1 LLNNLKNKFKM
12 RKILTLA
19 GIVLIGLTAKAQEV
33 NQGLKGAWFATSQ
46 FGYQQ
51 TKTADAKNTSISVLP
66 IVGTFITP
74 SVAVGAGLGYIN
86 IKADSKA
93 GTAAKTDLIVIEP
106 LARKYW
112 NVAGTLY
119 FFGQLAA
126 PIITGKEKESD
137 LKVNQIGLSLSG
149 GFDYF
154 VTKNFSVEF
163 SYDLANFTSTTLDPK
178 NGEKTTVTNF
188 GLAHVANV
196 ESFYNGAL
204 GGSNPNLTSPL
215 SFGFKFIF

>member
-1 LLNNLKNKFKM
+1 MK
-12 RKILTLA
+12 KIFTLV
-19 GIVLIGLTAKAQEV
+19 GIALISLSVRAQDST
-33 NQGLKGAWFATSQ
+33 QGLKGAWFATSQ

-51 TKTADAKNTSISVLP
+51 TKTADQKNTSLSVLP
-66 IVGTFITP
+66 IVGTFVTP
-74 SVAVGAGLGYIN
+74 SVAVGAGIGIIN
-86 IKADSKA
+86 IKADSNA
-93 GTAAKTDLIVIEP
+93 GTAAKTDLFVIQP

-112 NVAGTLY
+112 NVAGSLY
-119 FFGQLAA
+119 FFGQAA
-126 PIITGKEKESD
+126 LPIITGKEKESE
-137 LKVNQIGLSLSG
+137 LKVNQVGLSVSG

-163 SYDLANFTSTTLDPK
+163 SYDLANFTSTTLEPK

-196 ESFYNGAL
+196 DPFYNTAL
-204 GGSNPNLTSPL
+204 AGSNPNLTSPL

>member
-1 LLNNLKNKFKM
+1 MK
-12 RKILTLA
+12 KIVALISIA
-19 GIVLIGLTAKAQEV
+19 LIGLTAKAQEV

-51 TKTADAKNTSISVLP
+51 TKTADVKNTSLSVLP
-66 IVGTFITP
+66 IVGTFVTP
-74 SVAVGAGLGYIN
+74 SVAVGAGFGYIN
-86 IKADSKA
+86 IKADSDK

-112 NVAGTLY
+112 NVAGSLY

-126 PIITGKEKESD
+126 PVITGKEKQSD
-137 LKVNQIGLSLSG
+137 LKVTQYGLSLSG

-178 NGEKTTVTNF
+178 TGEKTTVTNF
-188 GLAHVANV
+188 GLAHVASV
-196 ESFYNGAL
+196 DPFYNSAL
-204 GGSNPNLTSPL
+204 GGSRPNLTSPL

>member
-1 LLNNLKNKFKM
+1 M
-12 RKILTLA
+12 RKILTLVSIA
-19 GIVLIGLTAKAQEV
+19 LIGLTAKAQDS

-51 TKTADAKNTSISVLP
+51 TKTGDVKNTSLSVLP
-66 IVGTFITP
+66 IVGTFVTP
-74 SVAVGAGLGYIN
+74 SVAVGAGIGYIN

-93 GTAAKTDLIVIEP
+93 GTAANTDLIVIQP

-112 NVAGTLY
+112 NVAGSLY
-119 FFGQLAA
+119 FFGQLAL
-126 PIITGKEKESD
+126 PVITGKEKESE
-137 LKVNQIGLSLSG
+137 LKVSQVGLSLSG

-215 SFGFKFIF
+215 SVGFKFIF

>member
-1 LLNNLKNKFKM
+1 MK
-12 RKILTLA
+12 KIFTLV
-19 GIVLIGLTAKAQEV
+19 GIALIGLSVKAQDS

-51 TKTADAKNTSISVLP
+51 TKTADLKNTSLSVLP
-66 IVGTFITP
+66 VVGTFVTP
-74 SVAVGAGLGYIN
+74 SVAVGAGIGFIN
-86 IKADSKA
+86 IKADSNA
-93 GTAAKTDLIVIEP
+93 GTAAKTDLFVIQP

-112 NVAGTLY
+112 NVAGSLY
-119 FFGQLAA
+119 FFGQAA
-126 PIITGKEKESD
+126 LPVITGKEKESE
-137 LKVNQIGLSLSG
+137 LKVNQVGLSVSG

-163 SYDLANFTSTTLDPK
+163 SYDLANFTSTTIEPK

-196 ESFYNGAL
+196 DPFYNTAL
-204 GGSNPNLTSPL
+204 AGSNPNLTSPL
-215 SFGFKFIF
+215 SFGFKFVF

>member
-1 LLNNLKNKFKM
+1 MK
-12 RKILTLA
+12 KIVTFVS
-19 GIVLIGLTAKAQEV
+19 IVLIGLTAKAQDAA
-33 NQGLKGAWFATSQ
+33 GLKGAWFATSQ

-51 TKTADAKNTSISVLP
+51 TKNADQKNTSLSVLP
-66 IVGTFITP
+66 IVGTFVTP
-74 SVAVGAGLGYIN
+74 SVAVGAGVGFIN
-86 IKADSKA
+86 IKADSNA
-93 GTAAKTDLIVIEP
+93 GTAAKTNLFVIEP

-112 NVAGTLY
+112 NVAGSLY
-119 FFGQLAA
+119 FFGQAA
-126 PIITGKEKESD
+126 LPVITGKEKESE
-137 LKVNQIGLSLSG
+137 LKVNQFGLSVSG

-163 SYDLANFTSTTLDPK
+163 SYDLANFTSTTLEPK

-196 ESFYNGAL
+196 DPFYNTAL
-204 GGSNPNLTSPL
+204 AGSNPNLTSPL

>member
-1 LLNNLKNKFKM
+1 MKKFV
-12 RKILTLA
+12 TLVS
-19 GIVLIGLTAKAQEV
+19 IVLIGLTAKAQDSS
-33 NQGLKGAWFATSQ
+33 QGLKGAWFATSQ

-51 TKTADAKNTSISVLP
+51 TKTGDVKGTNLSVLP

-74 SVAVGAGLGYIN
+74 SIAVGAGIGYIN
-86 IKADSKA
+86 IKSEGYD
-93 GTAAKTDLIVIEP
+93 GTNPNLKTLGNTNLIVIQP

-112 NVAGTLY
+112 NVAGSLY
-119 FFGQLAA
+119 FFGQAA
-126 PIITGKEKESD
+126 IPVITGKEKESN
-137 LKVNQIGLSLSG
+137 LKVNQVGVSVSG

-163 SYDLANFTSTTLDPK
+163 SYDLVNFTSTTLKPE

-196 ESFYNGAL
+196 DSYYNTKL
-204 GGSNPNLTSPL
+204 GGSAPNLTTPISV
-215 SFGFKFIF
+215 GFKFVF

>member
-1 LLNNLKNKFKM
+1 MK
-12 RKILTLA
+12 KIFTLV
-19 GIVLIGLTAKAQEV
+19 GIALIGLSVKAQDS

-51 TKTADAKNTSISVLP
+51 TKTADLKNTSLSVLP
-66 IVGTFITP
+66 VVGTFVTP
-74 SVAVGAGLGYIN
+74 SVAVGAGIGFIN
-86 IKADSKA
+86 IKADSNA
-93 GTAAKTDLIVIEP
+93 GTAAKTDLFVIQP

-112 NVAGTLY
+112 NVAGSLY
-119 FFGQLAA
+119 FFGQAA
-126 PIITGKEKESD
+126 LPVITGKEKESG
-137 LKVNQIGLSLSG
+137 LKVNQVGLSVSG

-163 SYDLANFTSTTLDPK
+163 SYDLANFTSTTIEPK

-196 ESFYNGAL
+196 DPFYNTAL
-204 GGSNPNLTSPL
+204 AGSNPNLTSPL

>member
-1 LLNNLKNKFKM
+1 MK
-12 RKILTLA
+12 KILTLVS
-19 GIVLIGLTAKAQEV
+19 IVLVGFSVKAQEA
-33 NQGLKGAWFATSQ
+33 NEGLKGAWFVTSQ

-51 TKTADAKNTSISVLP
+51 TKTDDVKSTNLLVMP
-66 IVGTFITP
+66 IVGKFITP

-86 IKADSKA
+86 IKADSDK
-93 GTAAKTDLIVIEP
+93 GTAANSNLVVIQP

-112 NVAGTLY
+112 NVAGSLY

-126 PIITGKEKESD
+126 PIITGKEKESE
-137 LKVNQIGLSLSG
+137 LKVNQFGLSLSG
-149 GFDYF
+149 GFDFF
-154 VTKNFSVEF
+154 VTKYFSVEF
-163 SYDLANFTSTTLDPK
+163 SYDLANFTSTTLDSK
-178 NGEKTTVTNF
+178 DGSKTTVTNF

-196 ESFYNGAL
+196 DSYYNGAL

>member
-1 LLNNLKNKFKM
+1 MK
-12 RKILTLA
+12 KIVTLIS
-19 GIVLIGLTAKAQEV
+19 IVLISLTAKAQEV

-51 TKTADAKNTSISVLP
+51 TKTADVKSTNLSVLP
-66 IVGTFITP
+66 IVGTFVTP
-74 SVAVGAGLGYIN
+74 SVAVGAGFGYMN
-86 IKADSKA
+86 IKADSDK
-93 GTAAKTDLIVIEP
+93 GSIAKTDLIVVQP

-112 NVAGTLY
+112 NVAGSLY

-126 PIITGKEKESD
+126 PIITGKEKQSD
-137 LKVNQIGLSLSG
+137 LKITQFGLSLSG

-178 NGEKTTVTNF
+178 TGEKTTVTNF

-196 ESFYNGAL
+196 EPVYNDAL
-204 GGSNPNLTSPL
+204 GGSSPNLTSPL